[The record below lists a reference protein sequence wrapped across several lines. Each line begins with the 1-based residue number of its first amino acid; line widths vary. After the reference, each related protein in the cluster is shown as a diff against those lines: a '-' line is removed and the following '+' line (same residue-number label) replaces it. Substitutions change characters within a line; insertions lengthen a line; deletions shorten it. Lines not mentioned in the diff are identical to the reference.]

1 MSLSGRRAI
10 GGERCPAE
18 FPDGPKCRG
27 NRASMMPAKITR
39 VGFIGLG
46 AMGKPMAKNLLRA
59 GFGLTVNSRSRGPV
73 EELLAEGAREGATPR
88 EVARHSE
95 VVITMLPGTMD
106 VERVCL
112 GANSIAE
119 AGAVTEGFDRTFP
132 LTVIDMSTIAPQT
145 SHAIG
150 EALKENGIDFLEAPV
165 SGGDIGAREGTL
177 SIMCGGPDA
186 VFQLMEPVFQAL
198 GKSYVRM
205 GYWGQGQTTKLANNI
220 MGAVQIES
228 VAEALVLGVKAGLDP
243 KKMYEAI
250 RGGAAASWS
259 FDKKA
264 PMMWSRD
271 FHPGFRV
278 RLHLKDL
285 NLALEAGEHLGVQL
299 PVTRQVRDMLQQL
312 VDEGHGDEDN
322 GALVKVLERMAGVV
336 VHRTH
341 EY

>member
-1 MSLSGRRAI
+1 MT
-10 GGERCPAE
+10 
-18 FPDGPKCRG
+18 
-27 NRASMMPAKITR
+27 PAKITR

-46 AMGKPMAKNLLRA
+46 AMGKPMATNLLRA
-59 GFGLTVNSRSRGPV
+59 GFGLTVKSRSRGPV
-73 EELLAEGAREGATPR
+73 DELVAAGAREAATPR
-88 EVARHSE
+88 EVAQRSE
-95 VVITMLPGTMD
+95 VVITMLPVTMD

-112 GANSIAE
+112 GANGIAE
-119 AGAVTEGFDRTFP
+119 AGAHTDGFDRTFP
-132 LTVIDMSTIAPQT
+132 LTVVDMSTISPKG

-150 EALKENGIDFLEAPV
+150 EALKEVGIDFLEAPV
-165 SGGDIGAREGTL
+165 SGGDIGAQEATL

-186 VFQLMEPVFQAL
+186 VFQLVEPLFKAM

-220 MGAVQIES
+220 MGAVAIES
-228 VAEALVLGVKAGLDP
+228 VAEAFVLGVKAGLDP
-243 KKMYEAI
+243 KKMYDAI

-259 FDKKA
+259 LDKKA

-271 FHPGFRV
+271 FHPGFKV

-285 NLALEAGEHLGVQL
+285 NLALEAADGLGVKL
-299 PVTRQVRDMLQQL
+299 PVTLQVRDMLQQL

-322 GALVKVLERMAGVV
+322 GALVKVLEKMAGVM